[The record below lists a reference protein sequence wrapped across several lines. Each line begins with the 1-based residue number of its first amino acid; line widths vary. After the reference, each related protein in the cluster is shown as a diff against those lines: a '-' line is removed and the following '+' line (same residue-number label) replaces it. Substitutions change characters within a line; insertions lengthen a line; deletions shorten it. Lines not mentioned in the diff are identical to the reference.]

1 MSLLFDLIYGLAALV
16 GWPYLLYRRITRG
29 PSSTPL
35 AEYFGRVPSR
45 PVSAHCVWIHAVSL
59 GEINATRTLVAELQQ
74 RAPDTIVALSSTTRT
89 GLDRARQLYPQLITF
104 RYPLD
109 FSFAVNAVLDRIRP
123 SVIVLME
130 LEVWPNLLH
139 LAQARGI
146 PVIIANGR
154 VTEERTMRRFRHPLL
169 RWVGRRMFRQLRW
182 VAAQDNTY
190 AARFVELG
198 VPSER
203 VAVIGSIKYDAAD
216 TSDRIGGQDELA
228 AAMGL
233 DSAKPLLVCGSTG
246 PGEEELLLTAY
257 TRLLEHFP
265 TLQVALIPRKPER
278 FDEVAQ
284 LIVQHGYACLRRS
297 TGAPLLPAGVNEP
310 RPVALG
316 DTMGEL
322 RKFYALATIVFV
334 GRSLVPM
341 GGSDVMEVAGLA
353 KPILV
358 GPHTD
363 NFAEAVSLLLAEGAC
378 RPVNSVDTLV
388 AAVSDLLRH
397 DERRQKMGAAG
408 RAAII
413 SRRGATAA
421 TVERVLELMG

>member
-1 MSLLFDLIYGLAALV
+1 
-16 GWPYLLYRRITRG
+16 
-29 PSSTPL
+29 
-35 AEYFGRVPSR
+35 
-45 PVSAHCVWIHAVSL
+45 
-59 GEINATRTLVAELQQ
+59 
-74 RAPDTIVALSSTTRT
+74 
-89 GLDRARQLYPQLITF
+89 
-104 RYPLD
+104 
-109 FSFAVNAVLDRIRP
+109 
-123 SVIVLME
+123 
-130 LEVWPNLLH
+130 
-139 LAQARGI
+139 
-146 PVIIANGR
+146 
-154 VTEERTMRRFRHPLL
+154 
-169 RWVGRRMFRQLRW
+169 
-182 VAAQDNTY
+182 
-190 AARFVELG
+190 
-198 VPSER
+198 
-203 VAVIGSIKYDAAD
+203 
-216 TSDRIGGQDELA
+216 
-228 AAMGL
+228 
-233 DSAKPLLVCGSTG
+233 
-246 PGEEELLLTAY
+246 
-257 TRLLEHFP
+257 
-265 TLQVALIPRKPER
+265 
-278 FDEVAQ
+278 
-284 LIVQHGYACLRRS
+284 
-297 TGAPLLPAGVNEP
+297 
-310 RPVALG
+310 VALG